1 MIQQGGE
8 GHKMKRLTMENGEI
22 YLDGEKVE
30 NLKFY
35 KISSSAKEK
44 GIAELEIVIDVS
56 IIQAEP

>member
-1 MIQQGGE
+1 
-8 GHKMKRLTMENGEI
+8 MKRLTMENGEI

>member
-1 MIQQGGE
+1 
-8 GHKMKRLTMENGEI
+8 MKRLTMENGEI

-30 NLKFY
+30 NLKSY

-56 IIQAEP
+56 TSPAEP